1 MASRHNAGGAG
12 EILKWGLLGV
22 AAYWV
27 YTTFFS
33 SSTTTTAAT
42 TKTAPATTTSTA
54 ASSFNSLDA
63 IYQRIVTASTN
74 DPNLKNG
81 QMTAD
86 QWNAYLA
93 AESNVTPPAPGTV
106 FGTSY
111 TSNPTGTMTAATYW
125 STMSQYLATNMGMS
139 GLGLYGG
146 LGAFVRRR
154 IGR

>member
-54 ASSFNSLDA
+54 ASSFNSLMPS
-63 IYQRIVTASTN
+63 TSAS
-74 DPNLKNG
+74 
-81 QMTAD
+81 
-86 QWNAYLA
+86 
-93 AESNVTPPAPGTV
+93 
-106 FGTSY
+106 
-111 TSNPTGTMTAATYW
+111 
-125 STMSQYLATNMGMS
+125 SQLRPMIRT
-139 GLGLYGG
+139 
-146 LGAFVRRR
+146 
-154 IGR
+154 